1 MQGNPGPPGSTGS
14 QGSQGVTVSV
24 LSLPPSLYL
33 SPSLFISHLYM
44 CFFFNRVSKEEE
56 ERKVIQD
63 QKAAGDPLV
72 VVEKRET
79 MARREIR

>member
-1 MQGNPGPPGSTGS
+1 
-14 QGSQGVTVSV
+14 
-24 LSLPPSLYL
+24 
-33 SPSLFISHLYM
+33 M

-63 QKAAGDPLV
+63 QKEAGDPLV